1 MKINAINNQD
11 FEARKF
17 RLPIKTVDLTNLEIM
32 ELGKQEVEVNWYKV
46 FENPKASKLYKQ
58 ALNATDWQ
66 EKARLYAEMGH
77 YEIVE
82 YGTGLIGWFRKLF
95 DIRKK
100 SNLGIPVQQ

>member
-1 MKINAINNQD
+1 MKINAVNNQH

-17 RLPIKTVDLTNLEIM
+17 KLPIKTVDLTNPEIM
-32 ELGKQEVEVNWYKV
+32 ALGKQEVEVNWYKV

-95 DIRKK
+95 DIRKRV
-100 SNLGIPVQQ
+100 NNDLFR